1 MMKKL
6 KAFIAVFMAA
16 ITVASVCAC
25 GGEKEDPTKTY
36 LDVGV
41 FDAGLGTKY
50 FDEMKKD
57 FEAYYADEHFE
68 EGKTGVVLRASKMN
82 TEYNPANLIGSMK
95 NYKQVLYLL
104 NTGDYE
110 AFTAKSLFADVTD
123 VMTDKFLDEDGNLA
137 AVTGKEATQT
147 IEDTMLEGYADV
159 FKKSDNGNQK
169 YYAVPFMLSVPGIIY
184 DADLFDEQ
192 KWYFKADGTLGAS
205 AADVE
210 AQRCGAGPDGELGT
224 YDDGLPEKWNDF
236 LTLLAK
242 IRSGGFTPFT
252 WAATPSTYQISRLFN
267 VMWANYEGYDD
278 FMLNYSLSGED
289 STLGEID
296 DSNYVKLLEQEG
308 RKAALKAFYDIT
320 KNTDNYS
327 EQATPDGQRK
337 NSHTGAQQEFI
348 QSKDQGNRI
357 AMFVE
362 NSYWEQEARD
372 VFDGEPNQEKNG
384 YGKRNFKYMTIPKF
398 VNMEEDGIADQV
410 NTERVVPATYA
421 ESYMCISAQ
430 NTCQN
435 LEVQTRV
442 AKLFIKFVQ
451 QRSQLVKFTANT
463 GCIRPYDYT
472 VTEEEKAACTPYT
485 RSILELIT
493 EKNTKVAPNL
503 AISPLRRQY
512 TGEKGFNESNNG
524 FAFTAKVGTNT
535 FYYDPFTYFYMNEDA
550 TVAAAFENMHDTVW
564 DILAEGGAI
573 AKRTN

>member
-6 KAFIAVFMAA
+6 KSFIAVFLAA
-16 ITVASVCAC
+16 ITVASICAC
-25 GGEKEDPTKTY
+25 GEEKEDPTKTY

-41 FDAGLGTKY
+41 FDAGLGTRY

-57 FEAYYADEHFE
+57 FEEYYANEHFE
-68 EGKTGVVLRASKMN
+68 DGKTGVVLRDSKMN

-104 NTGDYE
+104 NTGDYD
-110 AFTAKSLFADVTD
+110 AFTSKDLFADVTD
-123 VMTDKFLDEDGNLA
+123 VMTDRYLDVDGNIA
-137 AVTGKEATQT
+137 ADTGKEATRT
-147 IEDTMLEGYADV
+147 IEDTMLDGYSDV
-159 FKKSDNGNQK
+159 FKKSDGK

-192 KWYFKADGTLGAS
+192 KWFFRADGTLGAS

-210 AQRCGAGPDGELGT
+210 AQRCGAGPDGKLGT
-224 YDDGLPEKWNDF
+224 YDDGLPATWDDF
-236 LTLLAK
+236 LTLLKK
-242 IRSGGFTPFT
+242 IRNGFTPFT

-296 DSNYVKLLEQEG
+296 NTNYVKLLRQEG

-320 KNTDNYS
+320 KYTDNYS

-348 QSKDQGNRI
+348 QSGSHGTRI

-372 VFDGEPNQEKNG
+372 VFDGEPNQDKNG
-384 YGKRNFKYMTIPKF
+384 YGKRNFKYMTMPKF
-398 VNMEEDGIADQV
+398 VDMGEGIADQE
-410 NTERVVPATYA
+410 NTERIVPATYA

-430 NTCQN
+430 STCKN
-435 LEVQTRV
+435 LEVQTHV

-472 VTEEEKAACTPYT
+472 VTKEEKEFCTPYT

-493 EKNTKVAPNL
+493 EENTKVAPNL

-524 FAFTAKVGTNT
+524 FAFTAKVGNNT
-535 FYYDPFTYFYMNEDA
+535 YYYDPFTYFYKNRDKSVEN
-550 TVAAAFENMHDTVW
+550 AFEDMNDTVW
-564 DILAEGGAI
+564 DLLAEGGAI
-573 AKRTN
+573 QNRTN

>member
-137 AVTGKEATQT
+137 AVTGKEATKN

-192 KWYFKADGTLGAS
+192 K
-205 AADVE
+205 
-210 AQRCGAGPDGELGT
+210 
-224 YDDGLPEKWNDF
+224 
-236 LTLLAK
+236 
-242 IRSGGFTPFT
+242 
-252 WAATPSTYQISRLFN
+252 
-267 VMWANYEGYDD
+267 
-278 FMLNYSLSGED
+278 
-289 STLGEID
+289 
-296 DSNYVKLLEQEG
+296 
-308 RKAALKAFYDIT
+308 
-320 KNTDNYS
+320 
-327 EQATPDGQRK
+327 
-337 NSHTGAQQEFI
+337 
-348 QSKDQGNRI
+348 
-357 AMFVE
+357 
-362 NSYWEQEARD
+362 
-372 VFDGEPNQEKNG
+372 
-384 YGKRNFKYMTIPKF
+384 
-398 VNMEEDGIADQV
+398 
-410 NTERVVPATYA
+410 
-421 ESYMCISAQ
+421 
-430 NTCQN
+430 
-435 LEVQTRV
+435 
-442 AKLFIKFVQ
+442 
-451 QRSQLVKFTANT
+451 
-463 GCIRPYDYT
+463 
-472 VTEEEKAACTPYT
+472 
-485 RSILELIT
+485 
-493 EKNTKVAPNL
+493 
-503 AISPLRRQY
+503 
-512 TGEKGFNESNNG
+512 
-524 FAFTAKVGTNT
+524 
-535 FYYDPFTYFYMNEDA
+535 
-550 TVAAAFENMHDTVW
+550 
-564 DILAEGGAI
+564 
-573 AKRTN
+573 